1 MQNINKVMLPAVIFL
16 MLALIFPDASILI
29 TCALTFVW
37 GFLTAFVLMALVICY
52 LFFSSFMPSIRIFYY
67 KEGYKN
73 GYEDK
78 KNDNKFDDMKIFNVD
93 EKLK

>member
-16 MLALIFPDASILI
+16 MLALMFPDVSILI

-52 LFFSSFMPSIRIFYY
+52 LFFSSFIRNSS
-67 KEGYKN
+67 KEKGILSL
-73 GYEDK
+73 
-78 KNDNKFDDMKIFNVD
+78 KICL
-93 EKLK
+93 EPL